1 MVFYVIV
8 YRFSL
13 CRAKTIHKELK
24 IASKR
29 KVPRRIM
36 LQATKVA
43 FVMIAEGFSPTA
55 AHNDV
60 ARHTV
65 VCLI

>member
-1 MVFYVIV
+1 MVLYVIV
-8 YRFSL
+8 YRFSP

-24 IASKR
+24 IATKR
-29 KVPRRIM
+29 KVLRRII

-43 FVMIAEGFSPTA
+43 FVMIAEGFRPTA

-60 ARHTV
+60 AGHTT